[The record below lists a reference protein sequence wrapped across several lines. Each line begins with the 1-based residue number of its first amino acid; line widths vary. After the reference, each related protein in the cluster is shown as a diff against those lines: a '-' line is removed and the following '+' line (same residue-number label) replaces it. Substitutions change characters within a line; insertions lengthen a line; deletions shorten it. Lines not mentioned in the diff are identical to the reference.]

1 MNGKNRKED
10 EPVLLLLLFLEDD
23 GFAYQAIEQHQEEDP
38 NPQKGDARPWA
49 KIGVIRQSDAGDDRS
64 QGKDDGEDQRPPI
77 GDFGLQS
84 GGDGDR
90 DQRRNHQSPDRLRRD
105 SDHDRKKQ
113 GMGQGHEIG
122 FDSLDFGF
130 GFIVDGREDLLME
143 EEIEQNGD
151 RA

>member
-1 MNGKNRKED
+1 MNGKNRKEE
-10 EPVLLLLLFLEDD
+10 EPVLLLLLFLKDD
-23 GFAYQAIEQHQEEDP
+23 GFAYQAIEKHQEEDP

-49 KIGVIRQSDAGDDRS
+49 KIGVIRQRDAGDDRS

-77 GDFGLQS
+77 RNLGLQ
-84 GGDGDR
+84 GRGHRDR

-105 SDHDRKKQ
+105 GDHDRKKQ
-113 GMGQGHEIG
+113 RMSQGDKIG
-122 FDSLDFGF
+122 FHSLHLGF
-130 GFIVDGREDLLME
+130 GFVIDGRKDLLME